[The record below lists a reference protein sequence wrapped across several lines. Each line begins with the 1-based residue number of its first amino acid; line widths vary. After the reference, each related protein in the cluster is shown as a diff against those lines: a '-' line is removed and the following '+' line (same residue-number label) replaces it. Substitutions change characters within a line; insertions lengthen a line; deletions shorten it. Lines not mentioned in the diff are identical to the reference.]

1 MMEGVCEH
9 LWGHTK
15 CMDKAFGELV
25 NCHCGLAGTGWY
37 WLVLAGTCWSTGWVL
52 AGYWLVLAGE
62 YWGVLLNTAEFCCVL
77 VCTGDTVVYW

>member
-1 MMEGVCEH
+1 MGSNGVENASMGTPNYGGRLWGVCEH

-37 WLVLAGTCWSTGWVL
+37 SEG
-52 AGYWLVLAGE
+52 
-62 YWGVLLNTAEFCCVL
+62 CVTEITEL
-77 VCTGDTVVYW
+77 HAR